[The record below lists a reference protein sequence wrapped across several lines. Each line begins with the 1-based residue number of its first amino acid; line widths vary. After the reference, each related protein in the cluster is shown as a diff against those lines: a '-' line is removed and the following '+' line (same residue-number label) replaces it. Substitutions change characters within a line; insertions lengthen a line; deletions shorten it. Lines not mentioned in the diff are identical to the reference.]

1 MRTAQERLIMRKQNM
16 FEKIFESLLWKT
28 RLGTILVVIFS
39 AIGSLGLFIVG
50 SLEIV
55 SGMKLIGYA
64 ESNVKIT
71 ERVLICVIS
80 AIDLYLIG
88 VILLLFSFGIYELFI
103 SRIDQARLEG
113 GANILNIESLDEL
126 KNKIL
131 KVIIMVMIVTLAK
144 VILEIKF
151 SNPLEILYFA
161 FSILCVSGA
170 VFLIRKQD
178 RNSDI

>member
-1 MRTAQERLIMRKQNM
+1 MRNQTIL
-16 FEKIFESLLWKT
+16 EKIFEYLLWKT
-28 RLGTILVVIFS
+28 RLGTILVVIF
-39 AIGSLGLFIVG
+39 AALGSLGLFVMG
-50 SLEIV
+50 SLEVINGL
-55 SGMKLIGYA
+55 SLIYHPH
-64 ESNVKIT
+64 SSPQIT
-71 ERVLICVIS
+71 EQILINIIG

-88 VILLLFSFGIYELFI
+88 IILLIFSFGIYELFI
-103 SRIDQARLEG
+103 SRIDHARTEG

-144 VILEIKF
+144 VILETKF
-151 SNPLEILYFA
+151 SSPLEILYFA
-161 FSILCVSGA
+161 FAILCVSGA

>member
-1 MRTAQERLIMRKQNM
+1 MPQQN
-16 FEKIFESLLWKT
+16 FIEKIFEYLLWKS
-28 RLGTILVVIFS
+28 RIGTILIVIFS
-39 AIGSLGLFIVG
+39 AIGSFGLFIMG
-50 SLEIV
+50 SLEV
-55 SGMKLIGYA
+55 LKGLNLIRHQDP
-64 ESNVKIT
+64 SQKIT
-71 ERVLICVIS
+71 EEILIYVIG

-88 VILLLFSFGIYELFI
+88 IVLLIFSFGIYELFI
-103 SRIDQARLEG
+103 SRIDHARTEG

-144 VILEIKF
+144 VILETKF

-161 FSILCVSGA
+161 ISILCVSGSF
-170 VFLIRKQD
+170 FLIRKQD

>member
-1 MRTAQERLIMRKQNM
+1 MPQRNPI
-16 FEKIFESLLWKT
+16 EKIFEYLLWKS
-28 RLGTILVVIFS
+28 RIGTILIVVFS
-39 AIGSLGLFIVG
+39 AIGATSLFVMG
-50 SLEIV
+50 SREIFTGISLIFTLEYHPKSTEQI
-55 SGMKLIGYA
+55 LIYIIG
-64 ESNVKIT
+64 
-71 ERVLICVIS
+71 

-88 VILLLFSFGIYELFI
+88 IILLIFSFGIYELFI
-103 SRIDQARLEG
+103 SNIDHARAEG

-144 VILEIKF
+144 VILETKF

-178 RNSDI
+178 RNSDV